1 MSEYFSDPRVAE
13 VFAQYDARHKAE
25 LAATRD
31 LPTGAFGARRDEFLL
46 PVGAEVGRFLR
57 ALAVGR
63 RPERILELGTSY
75 GYSTLFLAD
84 AARECGAKV
93 VTVDID
99 GAKQAYAQEQ
109 LEKAGLAPF
118 VEFRCGDA
126 VEVIDADP
134 GPFELVLLDVWKTLY
149 LPCFEAVYPKLAE
162 EGVIVSDNMIYP
174 EGARDAVR
182 ALRAAI
188 GAKPDLQTVLLPLGS
203 GIELTVKWSVGSGKL

>member
-1 MSEYFSDPRVAE
+1 MSDYFTDPRVAE

-25 LAATRD
+25 LEATRD
-31 LPTGAFGARRDEFLL
+31 LPTGSFGARRDEFLL

-63 RPERILELGTSY
+63 RPGRILELGTSY

-84 AARECGAKV
+84 AARQCGAKV
-93 VTVDID
+93 VTVDLD
-99 GAKQAYAQEQ
+99 AAKQAYACER
-109 LEKAGLAPF
+109 LEEAGLAEF

-126 VEVIDADP
+126 LEIVAADE
-134 GPFELVLLDVWKTLY
+134 GEWGLVLLDIWKDLY
-149 LPCFEAVYPKLAE
+149 LPCFEAVYPRLAE

-182 ALRAAI
+182 RLRAAI
-188 GAKPDLQTVLLPLGS
+188 HAKGDLQTVLLPLGS
-203 GIELTVKWSVGSGKL
+203 GIELTVRWSAGNGKL